1 MLTRDS
7 AIKEFVID
15 TDAAAIALQFKTW
28 KTQVGL
34 TSFWNIGVNILSS
47 SEFHT
52 TNPPN
57 FDSNSYL
64 FIHCRTFRN
73 LSSSLLECT
82 LLELVFFSSF
92 LSITFLRTLYTSFSG
107 RNSWNS
113 ADCPENWRPWIPHI
127 FVVCLMVWR
136 ANKLTGLC
144 LYNPESWYP
153 RFRVWWGSIQ
163 PYLYNCFTRSL
174 HSPFESRN
182 MTCERKLNLVFTH
195 FNTNITWIPVLFKL

>member
-1 MLTRDS
+1 MLQRS
-7 AIKEFVID
+7 RCNSRLGK
-15 TDAAAIALQFKTW
+15 LKLTW
-28 KTQVGL
+28 QVFGILVL
-34 TSFWNIGVNILSS
+34 TSYLLQNSILQILQILIAIVI
-47 SEFHT
+47 
-52 TNPPN
+52 
-57 FDSNSYL
+57 YL
-64 FIHCRTFRN
+64 FIVEPLETYRRRYLSAHCWN
-73 LSSSLLECT
+73 LS
-82 LLELVFFSSF
+82 FFSSF